1 MASPLPVIIQGL
13 GPIGRTIAKAA
24 LAQPALELV
33 GAVDIAD
40 DLVDRPLAD
49 VVEGA
54 PAGIAIRRTVAQA
67 RLDAQAQGGILLHAT
82 SSYLRDAAPQFE
94 EALRQGLH
102 VVSTCEEL
110 AFAQMRHPDIAAGLD
125 VLARRGQLTI
135 VGTGVNPGFL
145 MDALPAS
152 LQSISHDI
160 RSITV
165 TRKQDPFRRRIPF
178 QQKVGMGLSR
188 AEWEAKRDAGGFG
201 HVGLEESARLL
212 AYSLGWKLI
221 DIDHQMEPAGE
232 AGGVVGG
239 TLETL
244 TGTTVDERA
253 IHLYFEANAN
263 LEDEYDQIQVDGT
276 PPLDLKFAGGVFG
289 DEATA
294 AAVLRAAKVIPHTR
308 RGIAT
313 VLDLPLR

>member
-165 TRKQDPFRRRIPF
+165 TRKQDPSRRRIPF